1 MDNRRGS
8 VRSARCFTCTCG
20 SGFLYE
26 PSLPTTQ
33 ANTGELGPS
42 RVRMGGNRLRADTR
56 IVTLEDLAVALA
68 ILAFVVL
75 TCDSWQLIF
84 DFDFDLI

>member
-1 MDNRRGS
+1 
-8 VRSARCFTCTCG
+8 
-20 SGFLYE
+20 
-26 PSLPTTQ
+26 
-33 ANTGELGPS
+33 
-42 RVRMGGNRLRADTR
+42 MGGNRLRADTR

>member
-1 MDNRRGS
+1 M
-8 VRSARCFTCTCG
+8 FTCTWG

-26 PSLPTTQ
+26 PSSSTIQ

-42 RVRMGGNRLRADTR
+42 RVRMGGKTLRADTR
-56 IVTLEDLAVALA
+56 ILTLEDLAVALA
-68 ILAFVVL
+68 ILAIVVL